1 MTQYKY
7 YNGEI
12 SIIGGKNVGWIG
24 EDLSSSFECLCAVKT
39 VLEKHGHHTL
49 TVLSFKAGCGEPPS
63 GPFIREN
70 DYGYFIT
77 STFND
82 LNYAFFSKEMNCA
95 KSCVKAVKA
104 VLDVIT

>member
-1 MTQYKY
+1 MTHFKY
-7 YNGEI
+7 YNGNI
-12 SIIGGKNVGWIG
+12 SIKDGNNVGWIN
-24 EDLSSSFECLCAVKT
+24 EDLSSSFECLCAVKK
-39 VLEKHGHHTL
+39 VLEKHGHIL
-49 TVLSFKAGCGEPPS
+49 EVQSFVAGWNEAPS

-82 LNYAFFSKEMNCA
+82 LNYALFSKEMNCA